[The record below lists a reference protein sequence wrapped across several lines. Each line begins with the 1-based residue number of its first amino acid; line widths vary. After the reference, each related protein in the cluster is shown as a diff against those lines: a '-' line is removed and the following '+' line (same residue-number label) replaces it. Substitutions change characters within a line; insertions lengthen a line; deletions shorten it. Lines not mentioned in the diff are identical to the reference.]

1 MPAAGYRGQLS
12 PASQIAA
19 SVPGH
24 NIEYLGD
31 ISGIGCS
38 VCHAYLNYEV
48 DRHKLSFVMYARA
61 GVDLKA
67 VKRRLSSPGIIE
79 GERGVGKAI
88 WPGNQEVGSRE

>member
-19 SVPGH
+19 SVPGYD
-24 NIEYLGD
+24 IRYLVD
-31 ISGIGCS
+31 ISGVGCS
-38 VCHAYLNYEV
+38 IGDAYLNYEV
-48 DRHKLSFVMYARA
+48 DRHKPSFVMYARA

-67 VKRRLSSPGIIE
+67 VKRRLNSPAIIE